1 VKLFGRKRKR
11 ESDEEEKELVLDT
24 EAEEQ
29 APDQDDS
36 DAKVKAEGTAEGDAP
51 LEEKASAPGGDL
63 LTEIGAEADSE
74 IEAEET
80 ALGGEGGPSQ
90 ADDSLDAGLLDIFR
104 DAKEEVGETTLAS
117 ELEDVPVQ
125 DLLNDLLGLRHH
137 LGVGPQARA
146 ETGEDS
152 K

>member
-1 VKLFGRKRKR
+1 MKLFGRKRKR
-11 ESDEEEKELVLDT
+11 ENDEEEKELVLDT

-36 DAKVKAEGTAEGDAP
+36 DAKVKAEGDAP